1 MRQETTVDVDVF
13 AVRIERA
20 DHFAQVDGETS
31 SWYGVALTYS
41 PIGHQLLWRRRQQE
55 ILFWRCRRFFPE
67 DWGDLYWDLLAAK
80 R

>member
-31 SWYGVALTYS
+31 S
-41 PIGHQLLWRRRQQE
+41 
-55 ILFWRCRRFFPE
+55 
-67 DWGDLYWDLLAAK
+67 
-80 R
+80 